1 MLPRV
6 IIAGLA
12 VVLGG
17 AAASVLT
24 VTLGLSYAV
33 LIFAGPLAPY
43 LSTGV
48 GVTFMAS
55 AILALV
61 LGLGSSLRFAIA
73 APEASTAAMTGIVAS
88 SLVERITEADPTAP
102 LLAPVI
108 ITFGLVSIATGLM
121 LCTFGVTRIGRA
133 IRYVPYPVVGGFL
146 GATGC
151 LILLGAIR
159 VITGQPLQLA
169 TLGRFADTTTVF
181 ELSAACAMAAVLYLT
196 WHRSRTPIAA
206 SCAAVSRSG

>member
-1 MLPRV
+1 MADSTIQSNPLLRLNPAITR
-6 IIAGLA
+6 ALND
-12 VVLGG
+12 VLGG
-17 AAASVLT
+17 AAASILT

-121 LCTFGVTRIGRA
+121 LCTFGVTRIGRT
-133 IRYVPYPVVGGFL
+133 YP
-146 GATGC
+146 
-151 LILLGAIR
+151 I
-159 VITGQPLQLA
+159 QW
-169 TLGRFADTTTVF
+169 
-181 ELSAACAMAAVLYLT
+181 SAASWARPAA
-196 WHRSRTPIAA
+196 
-206 SCAAVSRSG
+206 